1 MPARAFILTMKHGIS
16 TRCVHGGESPD
27 KGTGA
32 VGTPIFQNTTFLYP
46 NPDPVAG
53 SKRVGDY
60 YIYTRYNNPTIEA
73 LEAKVADLEGAEAS
87 VAFASGMA
95 AISTTLMTVAGKG
108 GHIVAARDLYGGSY
122 SVLRDILPPFGVD
135 VTFVDTRDVDGFHDA
150 VRDDTV
156 MLYCESITNPVPKV
170 ADLPAL
176 ADIAHDAGAK
186 LVVDATF
193 ATPVHQN
200 PIGLGADIVV
210 HSGTKYLGGHSDV
223 TAGVAATD
231 DATAHDIRDRM
242 IFFGGCIDPAAAW
255 LLMRGLKTLDVRMD
269 RQTETAVRLA
279 LFLEGH
285 PKVLSSLH
293 PDLDGHPDREVAK
306 RVLRGGSG
314 MVTFELSDLDACH
327 RCLDAFEVITVA
339 ASLGGVESLVSL
351 PVETSHWELGPEERA
366 ALGISDGHVR
376 LSVGIE
382 DAADLERDLARGLER
397 A

>member
-1 MPARAFILTMKHGIS
+1 
-16 TRCVHGGESPD
+16 VHAGEAPEPT
-27 KGTGA
+27 TGA

-53 SKRVGDY
+53 KERVGDY
-60 YIYTRYNNPTIEA
+60 YIYTRYNNPTIEV
-73 LEAKVADLEGAEAS
+73 LEAKVADLEGADAS

-108 GHIVAARDLYGGSY
+108 GHIVSARDLYGGSY
-122 SVLRDILPPFGVD
+122 SVLRDILPPFGIDVD
-135 VTFVDTRDVDGFHDA
+135 FVDTRDTDAFQDA

-156 MLYCESITNPVPKV
+156 MVYCESITNPVLKV
-170 ADLPAL
+170 ADIPAL
-176 ADIAHDAGAK
+176 ANIAHDAGAM

-200 PIGLGADIVV
+200 PIELGADIVV

-223 TAGVAATD
+223 TAGIAATD

-242 IFFGGCIDPAAAW
+242 IFFGGCIDPTAAW
-255 LLMRGLKTLDVRMD
+255 LLMRGLKTLGVRMA
-269 RQTETAVRLA
+269 RQTETALRLA
-279 LFLEGH
+279 RFLEGH
-285 PKVLSSLH
+285 PKVLSTLH
-293 PDLDGHPDREVAK
+293 PDLDDHPDSEVAA

-314 MVTFELSDLDACH
+314 MVTFELADLDACH
-327 RCLDAFEVITVA
+327 RCLDGLEVITVA

-351 PVETSHWELGPEERA
+351 PVETSHWELKPGERA

-382 DAADLERDLARGLER
+382 DADDLEQDLSRGLDR
-397 A
+397 V

>member
-1 MPARAFILTMKHGIS
+1 MRKGIS
-16 TRCVHGGESPD
+16 TRCVHAGEAPEPT
-27 KGTGA
+27 TGA

-53 SKRVGDY
+53 DARVGDY

-108 GHIVAARDLYGGSY
+108 GHIVSARDLYGGSY
-122 SVLRDILPPFGVD
+122 SVLRDILPPFGVKVD
-135 VTFVDTRDVDGFHDA
+135 FVDTRDTDA
-150 VRDDTV
+150 FQDAIRDDTV
-156 MLYCESITNPVPKV
+156 MVYCESITNPVLKV
-170 ADLPAL
+170 ADIPAL
-176 ADIAHDAGAK
+176 ADIAHDADAR

-200 PIGLGADIVV
+200 PIELGADIVV

-223 TAGVAATD
+223 TAGIAATD

-242 IFFGGCIDPAAAW
+242 IFFGGCIDPSAAW
-255 LLMRGLKTLDVRMD
+255 LLMRGLKTLEVRMA
-269 RQTETAVRLA
+269 RQTGTALRLA
-279 LFLEGH
+279 RFLEGH
-285 PKVLSSLH
+285 PKVLSTLH
-293 PDLDGHPDREVAK
+293 PDLDSHQDGEVAR

-314 MVTFELSDLDACH
+314 MVTFELPDLEACH
-327 RCLDAFEVITVA
+327 RCLDGFEVITVA

-351 PVETSHWELGPEERA
+351 PVETSHWELRPEERA
-366 ALGISDGHVR
+366 ALGISGGHVR

-382 DAADLERDLARGLER
+382 EADDLEQDLSRGLER
-397 A
+397 V